1 MTRIAGAS
9 VLLAGCGILLSLLAL
24 GCVADYTRTMLPV
37 TRDLRE
43 GTPDK
48 AVTQLREVFPDSTG
62 RDRLLYLMELGNLL
76 RLSGSYTEARLILL
90 EADRMSDMQRGVELG
105 QEAEAFLTSDL
116 ALEFR
121 GADYEKV
128 MINYGLA
135 LAYALDGN
143 MEDALV
149 ECRRVNDKLRAM
161 NLAYGDHP
169 NRYSDDAFVRY
180 LMGVLFEMSGD
191 LNNALIAY
199 RNSSALYDSVYAGEY
214 GLSVPDRV
222 EADILRLSS
231 ELGMQTVFQE
241 YGGDQAG
248 TGWMEQGPDS
258 LHGEVVLI
266 LETGMIPPRSE
277 TEYTFVADGK
287 IYRVS
292 LPGIREIRRERLDVT
307 LSTDDV
313 TSRGFLAEDLAA
325 IARENL
331 EDHAGRDIARAVA
344 RLALK
349 AGVAEAGEQLVE
361 ELTQDDSAVSQ
372 VAGLV
377 LSIFGAATENA
388 DLRAWLTLPAQIYVA
403 RLRLPAGEQVVTIR
417 ADGRLLGPPRT
428 ILVQPWEISL
438 LFESEPGP

>member
-1 MTRIAGAS
+1 MTRTGAS
-9 VLLAGCGILLSLLAL
+9 FIIAASVALAL
-24 GCVADYTRTMLPV
+24 ALAPGCASNYTRTMLPV
-37 TRDLRE
+37 TRDLRDISP
-43 GTPDK
+43 GQALTG
-48 AVTQLREVFPDSTG
+48 LREVFPDSTG

-76 RLSGSYTEARLILL
+76 RLSGDYAAARLVLL
-90 EADRMSDMQRGVELG
+90 EADRKSDMQRGIELG

-116 ALEFR
+116 ALEYR

-128 MINYGLA
+128 MINYCLA
-135 LAYALDGN
+135 LSYALDGN

-161 NLAYGDHP
+161 NVAYEDSP

-199 RNSSALYDSVYAGEY
+199 RNSSAVYDSVYAREFD
-214 GLSVPDRV
+214 LPAPDRV
-222 EADILRLSS
+222 VSDILRLSS
-231 ELGMQTVFQE
+231 ELGMQSVYQE
-241 YGGDQAG
+241 YGGDQAAV
-248 TGWMEQGPDS
+248 GWMEQGPDS

-266 LETGMIPPRSE
+266 LETGMIPARTG
-277 TEYTFVADGK
+277 TEYTFIADGK
-287 IYRVS
+287 VYRVAY
-292 LPGIREIRRERLDVT
+292 PGIGEIRRERVDVT
-307 LSTDDV
+307 LSSGAFS
-313 TSRGFLAEDLAA
+313 SRGFLAEDLAG

-361 ELTQDDSAVSQ
+361 ELTHDDSAVSQ

-377 LSIFGAATENA
+377 LSIFGAATESA
-388 DLRAWLTLPAQIYVA
+388 DLRAWLTLPSQIYVA
-403 RLRLPAGEQVVTIR
+403 RLRLPAGEHVVSVR
-417 ADGRLLGPPRT
+417 AGGRFVGSPRT
-428 ILVQPWEISL
+428 VTVRPWEISL
-438 LFESEPGP
+438 IFESEPAP